1 MTSVIELLYECMGEP
16 FDTYTVVDPLKAI
29 ELIEEKEFDLI
40 LTDLKMPKASG
51 LDVLWQAK
59 KNQPKTPVVIMSGF
73 GKDNKELKYALSQGA
88 KGYIPKPF
96 GDSDELINC
105 LESHIKTSE
114 LA

>member
-1 MTSVIELLYECMGEP
+1 
-16 FDTYTVVDPLKAI
+16 
-29 ELIEEKEFDLI
+29 
-40 LTDLKMPKASG
+40 
-51 LDVLWQAK
+51 
-59 KNQPKTPVVIMSGF
+59 MSGF